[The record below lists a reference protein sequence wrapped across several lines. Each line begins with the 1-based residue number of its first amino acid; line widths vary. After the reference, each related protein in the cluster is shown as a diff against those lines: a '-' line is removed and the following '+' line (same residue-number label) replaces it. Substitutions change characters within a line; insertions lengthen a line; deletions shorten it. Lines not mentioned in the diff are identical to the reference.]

1 MEILLISALI
11 SALVTGYFAGRWHA
25 KRIAA
30 AEYAAQLEAAQ
41 RVKGGG
47 GGGPL
52 EPL

>member
-1 MEILLISALI
+1 MELLLISALA

-30 AEYAAQLEAAQ
+30 STKPDVEI
-41 RVKGGG
+41 KGGG
-47 GGGPL
+47 GPV